1 MAPMNPEEL
10 FEDDLELEGEAED
23 WDEETLGLDLED
35 SDTLSLA
42 REVELVQWSFT
53 IAPRMKI
60 SVPGVHTFIVVRP
73 PARNCA
79 STEIGQS

>member
-35 SDTLSLA
+35 SDTLSVA
-42 REVELVQWSFT
+42 RELGITTSEL
-53 IAPRMKI
+53 
-60 SVPGVHTFIVVRP
+60 
-73 PARNCA
+73 
-79 STEIGQS
+79 